1 MNPPSPG
8 SGLLPSVVVLDEL
21 RDGLVRQHLPD
32 PVKRFSVKLE
42 GLLEQHL
49 VLHAPLVREG
59 SEIGQVLKNKIRKS
73 KNLIYYFWLR
83 IDSRVLDSLE
93 SKLNILFHKKK
104 LAFFSF
110 SFEWF
115 STGIELLFW
124 HISEYL
130 LTS

>member
-49 VLHAPLVREG
+49 VLHAPLVRERSKVG
-59 SEIGQVLKNKIRKS
+59 KILKNKTKNKIS
-73 KNLIYYFWLR
+73 K
-83 IDSRVLDSLE
+83 DSSLHVITL
-93 SKLNILFHKKK
+93 SKTITDNI
-104 LAFFSF
+104 
-110 SFEWF
+110 
-115 STGIELLFW
+115 
-124 HISEYL
+124 
-130 LTS
+130 

>member
-73 KNLIYYFWLR
+73 KNLIYYLWLR
-83 IDSRVLDSLE
+83 IDSRLTRVKTQYLVSQKKNWHFSALVLNGSA
-93 SKLNILFHKKK
+93 
-104 LAFFSF
+104 LASNSSF
-110 SFEWF
+110 D
-115 STGIELLFW
+115 
-124 HISEYL
+124 ISQNTY
-130 LTS
+130 

>member
-1 MNPPSPG
+1 
-8 SGLLPSVVVLDEL
+8 
-21 RDGLVRQHLPD
+21 
-32 PVKRFSVKLE
+32 VKRFSVKLE

-83 IDSRVLDSLE
+83 IDSRLTRVKTQYLVSQKKNWHFSALVLNGSA
-93 SKLNILFHKKK
+93 
-104 LAFFSF
+104 LASNSSF
-110 SFEWF
+110 DLSQN
-115 STGIELLFW
+115 TRI
-124 HISEYL
+124 